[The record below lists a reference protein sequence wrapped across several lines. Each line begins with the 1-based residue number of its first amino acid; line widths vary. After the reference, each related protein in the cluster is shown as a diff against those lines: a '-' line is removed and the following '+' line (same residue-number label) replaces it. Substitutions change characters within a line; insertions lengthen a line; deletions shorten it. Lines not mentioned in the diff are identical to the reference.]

1 MDIQFKH
8 LIHLQE
14 LDSEINKIILFL
26 NEVPIRIQEIDN
38 KIEQNKNIVAHA
50 KEKMNKNQKKRRELE
65 SQVQDADVK
74 IKKLQG
80 QLNEVRTNKE
90 YSTLLKEIDDTKYA
104 KEQSE
109 EQIITEMLNAD
120 EIEEE
125 IQEAAAQASESEA
138 RLTQDKKAIFEEKE
152 KMEARQRELE
162 KEKNDL
168 KPKIPPEQLQLYE
181 SIYEKNSGVALS
193 PVTDDFCSI
202 CQIRIRPQ
210 MINELI
216 AGEKIMLCENC
227 GRILYWKSEA
237 APAEQK
243 I

>member
-14 LDSEINKIILFL
+14 LDSEINKITLFL
-26 NEVPIRIQEIDN
+26 NEVPLRIQEIDN
-38 KIEQNKNIVAHA
+38 KIEQNKSIVAHA
-50 KEKMNKNQKKRRELE
+50 KEKMNNNQKKRRELE

-80 QLNEVRTNKE
+80 QLNQVRTNKE
-90 YSTLLKEIDDTKYA
+90 YSTLLKEIDDAKYA

-125 IQEAAAQASESEA
+125 IQEAEAQAAESEA
-138 RLTQDKKAIFEEKE
+138 RLTHDKKTIFEEKE
-152 KMEARQRELE
+152 KMEARQRGLE
-162 KEKNDL
+162 KEKNEL

-181 SIYEKNSGVALS
+181 SIYEKNNGVALS

>member
-14 LDSEINKIILFL
+14 LDSEINKINLFL
-26 NEVPIRIQEIDN
+26 NRVPIRIQEIDN

-50 KEKMNKNQKKRRELE
+50 KEKMNNNQKKRRELE
-65 SQVQDADVK
+65 SHVQDADVK

-125 IQEAAAQASESEA
+125 IQEAEAQASESEA
-138 RLTQDKKAIFEEKE
+138 RLTQDKKTIFEEKE
-152 KMEARQRELE
+152 KMEARQRGLE
-162 KEKNDL
+162 KEKNEL

-181 SIYEKNSGVALS
+181 SIYEKNNGVALS

>member
-14 LDSEINKIILFL
+14 LDTEINKITIFL
-26 NEVPIRIQEIDN
+26 QQIPLKIQEIEN
-38 KIEQNKNIVAHA
+38 KIEQSKTQVELA
-50 KEKMNKNQKKRRELE
+50 KEKLMQNQMIRRDLE
-65 SQVQDADVK
+65 SKVQDGEIK
-74 IKKLQG
+74 IKKLQN

-90 YSTLLKEIDDTKYA
+90 YSTLLREIDDAKFA
-104 KEQSE
+104 KEKNE

-120 EIEEE
+120 EIESE
-125 IQEAAAQASESEA
+125 IQAAEKNAEETQA
-138 RLTQDKKAIFEEKE
+138 RLSKDKDAILEEKR
-152 KMEARQRELE
+152 KMENRKQELQE
-162 KEKNDL
+162 EKNDL
-168 KPKIPPEQLQLYE
+168 EPKIPPEQLDQYLN
-181 SIYEKNSGVALS
+181 IYSKNNSVALS

-216 AGEKIMLCENC
+216 AADRIMLCENC
-227 GRILYWKSEA
+227 GRILYWQDEPK
-237 APAEQK
+237 PAEQK